1 MFASYALGF
10 WYGSKCVIG
19 ADNCI
24 LNDDMKRYTAGDVL
38 VVFFSVLM
46 AGFNLT
52 QLGPSMEKIAQG
64 KNAAARIFGIL
75 DREPEIR
82 SPENPRKLD
91 EIMGII
97 KFENVT
103 FAYPK

>member
-1 MFASYALGF
+1 M
-10 WYGSKCVIG
+10 KG
-19 ADNCI
+19 AENCPLDLI
-24 LNDDMKRYTAGDVL
+24 DERYTAGDVL

-75 DREPEIR
+75 DREPEIK
-82 SPENPRKLD
+82 SP
-91 EIMGII
+91 
-97 KFENVT
+97 
-103 FAYPK
+103 

>member
-1 MFASYALGF
+1 M
-10 WYGSKCVIG
+10 
-19 ADNCI
+19 
-24 LNDDMKRYTAGDVL
+24 L

-52 QLGPSMEKIAQG
+52 QIGPSIEKITKG
-64 KNAAARIFGIL
+64 RNAAHRIFEIL
-75 DREPEIR
+75 DREPEIKSR
-82 SPENPRKLD
+82 LGAKKLD
-91 EIMGII
+91 HIEGKI